1 MPRIIGADVCKSS
14 VVFCC
19 LDSENLPKD
28 YNEFYRNG
36 DNFFVAHANI
46 EGLKTLI
53 ALQPDVVVLE
63 PTGVNYSRLWID
75 RLGEAGIRV
84 VQVPHQACK
93 AHRTLLGL
101 PDKDDPADALTLGL
115 YYLQYADDPR
125 RFVINRDALTYQL
138 RDRALRLQHLVKVQN
153 ILVNRLKQD
162 MAYCFPERQD
172 VGTDAPLFWGW
183 LAGQKKSVRYDA
195 ELARSIGL
203 GITEDVRVAAKA
215 LYINMLRE
223 KEVEKEL
230 VKIIKNEQF
239 DIYRSVFARYG
250 FGQRGQAI
258 IISQIFPLSNFLDP
272 NGRPKVERSRGR
284 ISKKPTVKH
293 LSERR
298 VIKML
303 GLAPVRE
310 QSGSSLNKTKKAGS
324 GLCRVAFWLW
334 CFCRIERK
342 KGRLKGALGD
352 KLVAKFIELVDKNP
366 TKLARSK
373 FHAYVARQI
382 FYDLV
387 AELKKAG
394 GAAFPLEGTPTE

>member
-1 MPRIIGADVCKSS
+1 MPRIIGADVCKDS

-19 LDSENLPKD
+19 LDSENLPED

-36 DNFFVAHANI
+36 DSFFVAHANV
-46 EGLKTLI
+46 EGLKTLTE
-53 ALQPDVVVLE
+53 LRPDVVALE

-75 RLGEAGIRV
+75 RLGEAGIKV

-101 PDKDDPADALTLGL
+101 PDKDDSADALTLAL

-153 ILVNRLKQD
+153 ILVSRLKQD
-162 MAYCFPERQD
+162 MAYCFPERQN

-195 ELARSIGL
+195 ELASSIGL

-215 LYINMLRE
+215 LHANMLRE
-223 KEVEKEL
+223 KEVEREL

-239 DIYRSVFARYG
+239 DIYRSVFSRYG

-258 IISQIFPLSNFLDP
+258 IISQIFPITNFLDP
-272 NGRPKVERSRGR
+272 NGQPIIERSRGR
-284 ISKKPTVKH
+284 ISKKPTIKH

-334 CFCRIERK
+334 CFGRIERK
-342 KGRLKGALGD
+342 KSRLKGALGD
-352 KLVAKFIELVDKNP
+352 RLVIKYIELLGTNP

-373 FHAYVARQI
+373 FHAYVARKI
-382 FYDLV
+382 FYELV
-387 AELKKAG
+387 TELNKS
-394 GAAFPLEGTPTE
+394 AALPLEGTPTE